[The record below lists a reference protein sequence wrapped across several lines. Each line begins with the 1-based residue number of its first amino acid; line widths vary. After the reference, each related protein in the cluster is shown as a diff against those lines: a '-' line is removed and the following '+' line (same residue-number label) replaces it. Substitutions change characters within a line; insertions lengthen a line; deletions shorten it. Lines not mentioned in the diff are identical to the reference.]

1 MAKVKVTTNIWMTGL
16 GSEDS
21 LKNTYTSSIAP
32 EESAKLKTVVNDTV
46 DIAPANVT
54 MSSAY
59 GVLIKAISNTVYV
72 GINATAIDCSACQFV
87 LSVGASN
94 FYSFNTNVTAVVS
107 VVAMVSAGT
116 GLIEYLV
123 VAT

>member
-16 GSEDS
+16 GTEDS
-21 LKNTYTSSIAP
+21 LKNTYTSGITP

-59 GVLIKAISNTVYV
+59 GVLVKALSGTVYIGV
-72 GINATAIDCSACQFV
+72 NATAIDCSACQFV
-87 LSVGASN
+87 LSEGASN
-94 FYSFNTNVTAVVS
+94 FYSFNTTVTAVVS
-107 VVAMVSAGT
+107 VVSMVSTGN